1 MGSEVADVT
10 QVLSNTS
17 LKVFF
22 STKTGEGGSYPPPCP
37 PTQPLMSVDE
47 LFQSLSW
54 HTLEHQRKVDF
65 SFLMYKDL
73 NYETP
78 EYLSLEFITG
88 MDVTP
93 YTYVSKKYG
102 KQTVRTASLY

>member
-22 STKTGEGGSYPPPCP
+22 STKPGEGGSYPPCP
-37 PTQPLMSVDE
+37 PTQPPMSVDE

-54 HTLEHQRKVDF
+54 HTLEHQGKVDF

-93 YTYVSKKYG
+93 YN
-102 KQTVRTASLY
+102 

>member
-1 MGSEVADVT
+1 VGSEVAHVT
-10 QVLSNTS
+10 QVLSNT
-17 LKVFF
+17 LVKVFF
-22 STKTGEGGSYPPPCP
+22 STKTWGRGAATPPCP
-37 PTQPLMSVDE
+37 PTPPPMNVDE
-47 LFQSLSW
+47 LCQSLSW

-73 NYETP
+73 NNETP

-93 YTYVSKKYG
+93 YN
-102 KQTVRTASLY
+102 

>member
-1 MGSEVADVT
+1 
-10 QVLSNTS
+10 
-17 LKVFF
+17 
-22 STKTGEGGSYPPPCP
+22 
-37 PTQPLMSVDE
+37 
-47 LFQSLSW
+47 
-54 HTLEHQRKVDF
+54 
-65 SFLMYKDL
+65 MYKDL

-102 KQTVRTASLY
+102 KQTVRTASLYWNLQKEFQL

>member
-1 MGSEVADVT
+1 M
-10 QVLSNTS
+10 N
-17 LKVFF
+17 
-22 STKTGEGGSYPPPCP
+22 
-37 PTQPLMSVDE
+37 VDE
-47 LFQSLSW
+47 LCQSLSW

-73 NYETP
+73 NNETP

-93 YTYVSKKYG
+93 YN
-102 KQTVRTASLY
+102 